1 MKRFS
6 KILVALD
13 GSKESMKSADLAI
26 SIAVRNN
33 AELTALHVFYSL
45 LGYAYASYLSKLE
58 DSPSIDAVLKAA
70 ENEAGQWF
78 STIANKI
85 PVDKG
90 KRYCVRF
97 KSKVITSSTSVPSAI
112 TEYASKNGINLV
124 VIGKKGRTGITEKLL
139 GSVAR
144 EVIKNS
150 PCPVLVVK

>member
-13 GSKESMKSADLAI
+13 GSKESMQSADLAI

-70 ENEAGQWF
+70 EKEAGHWF
-78 STIANKI
+78 SSIANKI
-85 PVDKG
+85 PVDNG
-90 KRYCVRF
+90 KRSCVSF
-97 KSKVITSSTSVPSAI
+97 KSELITSSTSVPAAI
-112 TEYASKNGINLV
+112 TGYARKNGINLII
-124 VIGKKGRTGITEKLL
+124 IGKRGQSGIKGKLL